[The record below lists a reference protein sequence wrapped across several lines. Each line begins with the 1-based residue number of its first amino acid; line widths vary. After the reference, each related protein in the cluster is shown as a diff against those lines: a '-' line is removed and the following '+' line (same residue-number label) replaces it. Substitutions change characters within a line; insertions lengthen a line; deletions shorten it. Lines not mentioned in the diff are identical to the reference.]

1 MLENSSSCPVDL
13 VQWLCDLL
21 RSFIQPTP
29 CLLLNSGWTIHSLVN
44 CLFHA
49 FSSFSAGCTMPFEL
63 IYWLPFF
70 YSDSPSQFLIKNS
83 LSTNCLQFFP
93 VSFSAKSSL
102 RKKFQRFII
111 TAIFPHFFPI
121 FFPQSNF
128 NKSIAETHCFH
139 YSTHISLI

>member
-1 MLENSSSCPVDL
+1 
-13 VQWLCDLL
+13 
-21 RSFIQPTP
+21 
-29 CLLLNSGWTIHSLVN
+29 
-44 CLFHA
+44 
-49 FSSFSAGCTMPFEL
+49 MPFEL
-63 IYWLPFF
+63 IYWLPFL
-70 YSDSPSQFLIKNS
+70 YSDSASQFLIKNS

-139 YSTHISLI
+139 YSTHFLSSNALYCLTRELLLSLFLWYKGMTLPVMFLMSVQRCHIIGLISHWYHSSFRI